1 MVADYCFIHDYL
13 NLIRTRMVL
22 CMSRIGSVS
31 PQSASQKT
39 EENVKSLLFHTLRSK
54 PAEKIIHTIP
64 RPSSSDVKTL
74 LGWG

>member
-1 MVADYCFIHDYL
+1 
-13 NLIRTRMVL
+13 
-22 CMSRIGSVS
+22 MSRIGSVS

-54 PAEKIIHTIP
+54 PAEEIIHTIP

-74 LGWG
+74 LGLGMMYFYLVLTYSIQSLNVITY